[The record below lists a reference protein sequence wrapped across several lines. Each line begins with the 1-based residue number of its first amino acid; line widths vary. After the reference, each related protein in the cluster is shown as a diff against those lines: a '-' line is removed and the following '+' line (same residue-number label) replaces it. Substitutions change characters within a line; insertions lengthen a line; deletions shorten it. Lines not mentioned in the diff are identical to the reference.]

1 MRDVHALIKEM
12 KLEYFVCGAAA
23 RDILFLH
30 VYGIETGIATL
41 DVDFGV
47 AVENWEQFEAI
58 KTGLIKTGRFV
69 SAKNVVQRLYYNAG
83 SNGQGYPLDIIP
95 FGKVEHPPNSIAWPP
110 DQNEVMSVIGY
121 DEALSSTVEIE
132 VDKDLT
138 VPVISLA
145 GLALLKLFAW
155 KERGVQN
162 PKDASDLVTLLRN
175 YHGAGNEDRL
185 YGEELKVLEAA
196 GFDPASASPHL
207 LGKDVRRIA
216 RAETLAQAS
225 AILEN
230 PKQLNRL
237 ITHMASK
244 LRYTDDAVEEAK
256 RLLERFKYGLSG
268 Q

>member
-1 MRDVHALIKEM
+1 M
-12 KLEYFVCGAAA
+12 
-23 RDILFLH
+23 
-30 VYGIETGIATL
+30 
-41 DVDFGV
+41 
-47 AVENWEQFEAI
+47 
-58 KTGLIKTGRFV
+58 
-69 SAKNVVQRLYYNAG
+69 
-83 SNGQGYPLDIIP
+83 
-95 FGKVEHPPNSIAWPP
+95 
-110 DQNEVMSVIGY
+110 
-121 DEALSSTVEIE
+121 
-132 VDKDLT
+132 T

-155 KERGVQN
+155 KERGIQN

-216 RAETLAQAS
+216 RAETLTQAS

-230 PKQLNRL
+230 PKQLDRL

-256 RLLERFKYGLSG
+256 RLLERFKYGLNG